1 MAGMLDGKVAV
12 VTGAGRGIGRAT
24 ALVLAANGAK
34 VVVNDVGAA
43 VTGEGHDVGPAQQV
57 VAEIT
62 QANGQGRAVANTD
75 SVAEW
80 DNAQKIVQTAIDNF
94 GRIDMVVNNAGIL
107 RDRMF
112 HYMSPEEWDA
122 VIKVHLYGAFYV
134 SRAAVTHFRK
144 QESGC
149 FVHITS
155 TSGLIGS
162 VGQTNY
168 GAAKLGIAGLSRN
181 IAMDMQRYHI
191 RSNCIGPHAFS
202 RMIETVPGQSE
213 EQLQARAAKTR
224 PDHIA
229 QLIAFLGTDAA
240 AGVSG
245 QIFGVR
251 GNEVYLLQPAAADP
265 HHGPYRRLDAG
276 NAVGAV
282 AAGGAEGLHAAG
294 AYARRVFLGSD
305 LSPPRHG
312 RALARPSTSNCG
324 PRKNLRPRPWWA
336 GGAPSVPVPPSV
348 HGRGGGR
355 PFRPNAFGPRRI
367 QPGKRVPQRPRRECG
382 LVPPQRL
389 LGRVQ
394 FKRRHSQLAG
404 QRRHVGRKRHGYR
417 TDPRQLV
424 YCRRG
429 GGRIFLA
436 EEKLPFPADRGTQ
449 VQESAGVQK
458 SCCYHVHFLRVIA
471 PRSPGAEY
479 RAECRP
485 RHAPD
490 GRLRMAAGAM
500 GPGAVGSRRRGIQAS
515 WDPGTAGSRCH
526 G

>member
-1 MAGMLDGKVAV
+1 MAGNMLEGKVAV

-24 ALVLAANGAK
+24 AICLAANGAK

-43 VTGEGHDVGPAQQV
+43 VTGEGLDAGPAQQV

-80 DNAQKIVQTAIDNF
+80 DSAQRMVQTAMDNF

-134 SRAAVTHFRK
+134 SRAAVPHFRK

-149 FVHITS
+149 YVHITS

-181 IAMDMQRYHI
+181 IAMDMQRYNI

-213 EQLQARAAKTR
+213 EQLKARAERTR

-240 AGVSG
+240 KGVSG

-251 GNEVYLLQPAAADP
+251 GNEVYLYNQ
-265 HHGPYRRLDAG
+265 
-276 NAVGAV
+276 
-282 AAGGAEGLHAAG
+282 
-294 AYARRVFLGSD
+294 
-305 LSPPRHG
+305 
-312 RALARPSTSNCG
+312 
-324 PRKNLRPRPWWA
+324 PRPI
-336 GGAPSVPVPPSV
+336 
-348 HGRGGGR
+348 
-355 PFRPNAFGPRRI
+355 RI
-367 QPGKRVPQRPRRECG
+367 MSRNDGWNPEK
-382 LVPPQRL
+382 
-389 LGRVQ
+389 
-394 FKRRHSQLAG
+394 
-404 QRRHVGRKRHGYR
+404 
-417 TDPRQLV
+417 
-424 YCRRG
+424 
-429 GGRIFLA
+429 LA
-436 EEKLPFPADRGTQ
+436 EHWLP
-449 VQESAGVQK
+449 
-458 SCCYHVHFLRVIA
+458 
-471 PRSPGAEY
+471 
-479 RAECRP
+479 
-485 RHAPD
+485 
-490 GRLRMAAGAM
+490 
-500 GPGAVGSRRRGIQAS
+500 AVKNSFTPLERTRDVYS
-515 WDPGTAGSRCH
+515 WDPL
-526 G
+526 